1 MFSGKYLIIGGAN
14 QGQIH
19 RNPRTSSRSCYLS
32 PFPFSLLWQ
41 QKFCVH
47 LRVPP
52 QYFSPERTSVK
63 FCPVDS
69 FMIEKNRQLLS
80 VKLNVQ
86 YVQPSPGVF
95 LHVSKQLLSDW
106 AVKVLF
112 KVWTAVLDL
121 GIKHVGQMTK
131 NVFYSSVAKVI
142 LIILL

>member
-1 MFSGKYLIIGGAN
+1 
-14 QGQIH
+14 
-19 RNPRTSSRSCYLS
+19 
-32 PFPFSLLWQ
+32 
-41 QKFCVH
+41 
-47 LRVPP
+47 
-52 QYFSPERTSVK
+52 
-63 FCPVDS
+63 
-69 FMIEKNRQLLS
+69 MIEKKRQLLS

-131 NVFYSSVAKVI
+131 NVFYSSEHVAKVI